1 MTCVECLRYAKC
13 AREWKGTPRDDCY
26 IPGAENWG
34 TCPGCGTMR
43 LKAQAET
50 FPCVLCAH
58 KDMMT
63 AAQWEKFKEKA
74 AGHQAVVMENAV

>member
-1 MTCVECLRYAKC
+1 
-13 AREWKGTPRDDCY
+13 
-26 IPGAENWG
+26 
-34 TCPGCGTMR
+34 MR

-58 KDMMT
+58 KGMMT

-74 AGHQAVVMENAV
+74 AQHQAVVMENAV

>member
-1 MTCVECLRYAKC
+1 MTCAECLRYGKC

-43 LKAQAET
+43 LKAQAAL
-50 FPCVLCAH
+50 FDCPICAQRTH
-58 KDMMT
+58 MT
-63 AAQWEKFKEKA
+63 EKQWAAVKA
-74 AGHQAVVMENAV
+74 KTVQHQAAMMEALS